1 MDHKNYLSNNMTLN
15 QLMKITGSV
24 SLVTMLAL
32 TQRGILQAEEVTA
45 PTTNRVNLEPI
56 SVNYNDT
63 AAIAKVA
70 KTILKDHVNLLSEF
84 KMVGSSQYRTVY
96 SLEDYI
102 VSVYYEANSGLGVK
116 DVKLTIE
123 TKFTH
128 ERPDDQKII
137 ALNDQSECEVVEGT
151 VNVYNVKINVIDT
164 VAPVISLSESSVTID
179 DTDSFD
185 INNYISV
192 SDNVDGAIG
201 YTVDGALETSDDKYK
216 AGTYTFTIS
225 AVDSSGNASSSQMSV
240 TVNKTEPE
248 PVVVSTSS
256 LYYGSNPDRSNYA
269 GADVLVSAAYAQLGR
284 RQDCTMLVTNAL
296 AAAGINF
303 HGWPA
308 GYFSLG
314 YTVSGSEARPG
325 DLIYYDNAGA
335 GVPHIALY
343 IGNGMAI
350 HGGWQGSTKIAPAYV
365 GSGPVFI
372 RVTRG

>member
-1 MDHKNYLSNNMTLN
+1 MDYKNYLSNNMTLN

-32 TQRGILQAEEVTA
+32 TQRGVLQAEETTT

-63 AAIAKVA
+63 DAIAKIA

-84 KMVGSSQYRTVY
+84 KMVESSQYKTVY

-128 ERPDDQKII
+128 DRPDDQKII
-137 ALNDQSECEVVEGT
+137 ALNDQSNAEVIDGT

-192 SDNVDGAIG
+192 SDNVDGVLG
-201 YTVDGALETSDDKYK
+201 YTVDGALETTDDKYK
-216 AGTYTFTIS
+216 AGTYTFTVS
-225 AVDSSGNASSSQMSV
+225 AVDSSGNTASSQMSV
-240 TVNKTEPE
+240 TVNKTEP
-248 PVVVSTSS
+248 VVVNTSN

-269 GADVLVSAAYAQLGR
+269 GASVLVDAAYAQLGR

-296 AAAGINF
+296 AAAGINY

-314 YTVSGSEARPG
+314 YTVSGSEAQPG

-372 RVTRG
+372 RVTKG

>member
-32 TQRGILQAEEVTA
+32 TQRGVLQAEEVVV

-56 SVNYNDT
+56 NVNYNDT
-63 AAIAKVA
+63 NAIAKIA

-84 KMVGSSQYRTVY
+84 KLIESSSSKTVY

-102 VSVYYEANSGLGVK
+102 VSVYYEVNSGLGVK

-137 ALNDQSECEVVEGT
+137 ALKDQSVCEIVEGT
-151 VNVYNVKINVIDT
+151 VNEYNVKINIIDT
-164 VAPVISLSESSVTID
+164 VAPVIKLSKSDITID
-179 DTDSFD
+179 DTDSFNVND
-185 INNYISV
+185 YISV
-192 SDNVDGAIG
+192 TDNVDGIIG
-201 YTVDGALETSDDKYK
+201 YTVSGELETEDDKYK
-216 AGTYTFTIS
+216 AGDYTFTVN
-225 AVDSSGNASSSQMSV
+225 AVDSSGNTATAAIYV
-240 TVNKTEPE
+240 TVNKTEP
-248 PVVVSTSS
+248 VVVKASN
-256 LYYGSNPDRSNYA
+256 LYYGSSPDRSHYA
-269 GADVLVSAAYAQLGR
+269 GPDVLVSAAYAQLGV

-314 YTVSGSEARPG
+314 YTVSSAEARPG
-325 DLIYYDNAGA
+325 DLIYYDDAGA

-365 GSGPVFI
+365 GSGPIFI
-372 RVTRG
+372 RVTKG

>member
-32 TQRGILQAEEVTA
+32 TQRGVLQAEETTT

-63 AAIAKVA
+63 DAIAKIA

-84 KMVGSSQYRTVY
+84 KMVESSQYKTVY

-128 ERPDDQKII
+128 DRPDDQKII
-137 ALNDQSECEVVEGT
+137 ALNDQSNAEVIDGT

-164 VAPVISLSESSVTID
+164 IAPVISLSESSVTID

-192 SDNVDGAIG
+192 SDNVDGVLG
-201 YTVDGALETSDDKYK
+201 YTVDGALETTDDKYK
-216 AGTYTFTIS
+216 AGTYTFTVS
-225 AVDSSGNASSSQMSV
+225 AVDSSGNTASSQMSV
-240 TVNKTEPE
+240 TVNKTEP
-248 PVVVSTSS
+248 VVVNTSN

-269 GADVLVSAAYAQLGR
+269 GASVLVDAAYAQLGR

-296 AAAGINF
+296 AAAGINY

-314 YTVSGSEARPG
+314 YTVSGSEAQPG

-343 IGNGMAI
+343 IGNGRAI

-372 RVTRG
+372 RVTKG

>member
-1 MDHKNYLSNNMTLN
+1 MDHKNYLSNNMSLN

-32 TQRGILQAEEVTA
+32 TQRGVLQAEETTT

-63 AAIAKVA
+63 DAIAKIA

-84 KMVGSSQYRTVY
+84 KMVESSQYKTVY

-128 ERPDDQKII
+128 DRPDDQKII
-137 ALNDQSECEVVEGT
+137 ALNDQSNAEVIDGT

-192 SDNVDGAIG
+192 SDNVDGVLG
-201 YTVDGALETSDDKYK
+201 YTVDGALETTDDKYK
-216 AGTYTFTIS
+216 AGTYTFTVN
-225 AVDSSGNASSSQMSV
+225 AVDSSGNTASSQMSV
-240 TVNKTEPE
+240 TVNKTEP
-248 PVVVSTSS
+248 VVVNTSN

-269 GADVLVSAAYAQLGR
+269 GASVLVDAAYAQLGR

-296 AAAGINF
+296 AAAGINY

-314 YTVSGSEARPG
+314 YTVSGSEAQPG

-372 RVTRG
+372 RVTKG

>member
-32 TQRGILQAEEVTA
+32 TQRGVLQAEEVTV

-56 SVNYNDT
+56 NVNYNDT
-63 AAIAKVA
+63 DAIAKIA

-84 KMVGSSQYRTVY
+84 KLIESSSSKTVY

-102 VSVYYEANSGLGVK
+102 VSVYYEVNSGLGVK

-137 ALNDQSECEVVEGT
+137 ALNDQSVCEIVEGI
-151 VNVYNVKINVIDT
+151 VNEYNVKINIIDT
-164 VAPVISLSESSVTID
+164 VAPVISLSKSKITIN

-185 INNYISV
+185 VNDYISV
-192 SDNVDGAIG
+192 TDNVDGIIG
-201 YTVDGALETSDDKYK
+201 YTVSGELETENNKYK
-216 AGTYTFTIS
+216 AGNYTFTVN
-225 AVDSSGNASSSQMSV
+225 AVDSSGNTASSQIKV
-240 TVNKTEPE
+240 TVKKTE
-248 PVVVSTSS
+248 PVVVKTSS
-256 LYYGSNPDRSNYA
+256 LYYGSNPDRSHYA
-269 GADVLVSAAYAQLGR
+269 GPDVLVNAAYAQLGR
-284 RQDCTMLVTNAL
+284 KQDCTMLVTNAL

-314 YTVSGSEARPG
+314 YTVSGAEARPG
-325 DLIYYDNAGA
+325 DLIYYDDAGA

-372 RVTRG
+372 RVTKG

>member
-32 TQRGILQAEEVTA
+32 TQRGVLQAEETTT

-63 AAIAKVA
+63 DAIAKIA

-84 KMVGSSQYRTVY
+84 KMVESSQYKTVY

-123 TKFTH
+123 TKFTDD
-128 ERPDDQKII
+128 RPDDQKII
-137 ALNDQSECEVVEGT
+137 ALNDQSNAEVIDGT

-192 SDNVDGAIG
+192 SDNVDGVLG
-201 YTVDGALETSDDKYK
+201 YTVDGALETTDDKYK
-216 AGTYTFTIS
+216 AGTYTFTVN
-225 AVDSSGNASSSQMSV
+225 AVDSSGNTASSQMSV
-240 TVNKTEPE
+240 TVNKTEP
-248 PVVVSTSS
+248 VVVNTSN

-269 GADVLVSAAYAQLGR
+269 GASVLVDAAYAQLGR

-296 AAAGINF
+296 AAAGINY

-314 YTVSGSEARPG
+314 YTVSGSEAQPG

-372 RVTRG
+372 RVTKG

>member
-32 TQRGILQAEEVTA
+32 TQRGVLQAEETTT

-63 AAIAKVA
+63 DAIAKIA

-84 KMVGSSQYRTVY
+84 KMVESSQYKTVY

-128 ERPDDQKII
+128 DRPDDQKII
-137 ALNDQSECEVVEGT
+137 ALNDQSNAEVIDGT

-192 SDNVDGAIG
+192 SDNVDGVLG
-201 YTVDGALETSDDKYK
+201 YTVDGALETTDDKYK
-216 AGTYTFTIS
+216 AGTYTFTVS
-225 AVDSSGNASSSQMSV
+225 AVDSSGNTASSQMSV
-240 TVNKTEPE
+240 TVNKTEP
-248 PVVVSTSS
+248 VVVNTSN

-269 GADVLVSAAYAQLGR
+269 GASVLVDAAYAQLGR

-296 AAAGINF
+296 AAAGINY

-314 YTVSGSEARPG
+314 YTVSGSEAQPG

-343 IGNGMAI
+343 IGNGRAI

-372 RVTRG
+372 RVTKG